1 RKHPT
6 AIPTVSLVQ
15 RHYRSQRSKAVIDAN
30 LEFDLRT
37 AFPSRGASAVKLE
50 EEWLRTSYRMLSHK
64 RSNMHFGIG
73 IKFPYSEHTTGTQ
86 KIPDRVSETWI
97 GCKPLLDCLLATS

>member
-1 RKHPT
+1 
-6 AIPTVSLVQ
+6 
-15 RHYRSQRSKAVIDAN
+15 
-30 LEFDLRT
+30 
-37 AFPSRGASAVKLE
+37 
-50 EEWLRTSYRMLSHK
+50 MLSHK

-86 KIPDRVSETWI
+86 KILDRVSETWI